1 MKQDLFPV
9 SASEEGGKMENNAEV
24 CSTVHVHEYAVCR
37 LTESMPS
44 AETFRLAAE
53 FFKALSDETRTKII
67 WALDQQELCVCD
79 LAAALGMTVSA
90 ISHQLA
96 TLRRANLV
104 RNRREGKEVFYSL
117 ADDHVRRMLESGIEH
132 TQE

>member
-1 MKQDLFPV
+1 MKR
-9 SASEEGGKMENNAEV
+9 EAEV
-24 CSTVHVHEYAVCR
+24 CSTIHVHEETVSA
-37 LTESMPS
+37 LTEKMPS
-44 AETFRLAAE
+44 SDTFRLAAE

-79 LAAALGMTVSA
+79 LAAALNMTVSA

-132 TQE
+132 TQEL